1 MKKLLMITALCA
13 LIVSFTGCGN
23 GNENKN
29 NDNLDSEVNS
39 GSLSPSP
46 EVDKEPELQPE
57 ETKTPEQKPEETKK
71 PAEELPENKPAT
83 KPSTKP
89 STVPSQTPEVKPSKE
104 PEAILS
110 TTTSAPGDIV
120 ISRPEPSE
128 TPDIGDEEDITNIDT
143 ELGEILDAVV
153 ENSKIERRALF
164 NAKITASSSSTY
176 VGLKQDEYSNLIE
189 KGAANESMMMPSNY
203 SFCLLKVKD
212 SKNVADI
219 KQKVFD
225 NCNPRKWLCMSAE
238 YVLVV
243 DSGDYVVL
251 VMGYEDECKAIY
263 DALKSKLGTV
273 GETLERA
280 VVE

>member
-1 MKKLLMITALCA
+1 MTSDKV
-13 LIVSFTGCGN
+13 LIGKVVNAHGIRGDVKIKSFTTIPSDLCNYTPLLKADGTEIKVQLKSPAKSDVIIANIEGIKDR
-23 GNENKN
+23 NE
-29 NDNLDSEVNS
+29 
-39 GSLSPSP
+39 
-46 EVDKEPELQPE
+46 
-57 ETKTPEQKPEETKK
+57 
-71 PAEELPENKPAT
+71 A
-83 KPSTKP
+83 
-89 STVPSQTPEVKPSKE
+89 
-104 PEAILS
+104 EAIKGMEIYTLKS
-110 TTTSAPGDIV
+110 SITD
-120 ISRPEPSE
+120 
-128 TPDIGDEEDITNIDT
+128 DEDDITNVDT
-143 ELGEILDAVV
+143 ELGEILDSVV
-153 ENSKIERRALF
+153 KEAKIERYSLF

-225 NCNPRKWLCMSAE
+225 NCNTGKWICMSAE
-238 YVLVV
+238 YVLAV
-243 DSGDYVVL
+243 DSGNYVAL

-273 GETLERA
+273 GETLERS

>member
-23 GNENKN
+23 GNEN

-39 GSLSPSP
+39 GTVVSPSP

-57 ETKTPEQKPEETKK
+57 ETKTPEQKTEETKK
-71 PAEELPENKPAT
+71 PVEELPENKPAT

-104 PEAILS
+104 PE
-110 TTTSAPGDIV
+110 TTLPNTTPAPEDTV
-120 ISRPEPSE
+120 ISRPEPIE
-128 TPDIGDEEDITNIDT
+128 TPNTDDDDDITNVDT
-143 ELGEILDAVV
+143 ELGEILDSVV
-153 ENSKIERRALF
+153 KEAKIERYSLF

-225 NCNPRKWLCMSAE
+225 NCNTGKWICMSAE
-238 YVLVV
+238 YVLAV
-243 DSGDYVVL
+243 DSGNYVVL

-273 GETLERA
+273 GETLERS